1 MASCSWMVFW
11 EGEVALAVAVVVV
24 VWTRSRLTSGS
35 VGVRGVEWELWEWC
49 VGMEGGCLGN
59 FGVRERREL
68 VVLGRMSAGG
78 AREALDVGGE
88 VA

>member
-1 MASCSWMVFW
+1 
-11 EGEVALAVAVVVV
+11 
-24 VWTRSRLTSGS
+24 
-35 VGVRGVEWELWEWC
+35 
-49 VGMEGGCLGN
+49 MEGGCLGN